1 MTGSASRPNRTEKE
15 IRFAE
20 RKIRPDG
27 FGSTSTRP
35 GRNLTR
41 TFPKTEP
48 KFGLQNLPNI
58 HIHRRFFLSSVDGP
72 VKSLTAASERE
83 HISDGAGRLRFLTA
97 GEP

>member
-1 MTGSASRPNRTEKE
+1 MVEKKQRCKIFVLFLDITVLSRHDGQRFTTNRTEKE

-48 KFGLQNLPNI
+48 KFGLQNLPNAI
-58 HIHRRFFLSSVDGP
+58 FRGKI
-72 VKSLTAASERE
+72 LTGCCHA
-83 HISDGAGRLRFLTA
+83 TK
-97 GEP
+97 